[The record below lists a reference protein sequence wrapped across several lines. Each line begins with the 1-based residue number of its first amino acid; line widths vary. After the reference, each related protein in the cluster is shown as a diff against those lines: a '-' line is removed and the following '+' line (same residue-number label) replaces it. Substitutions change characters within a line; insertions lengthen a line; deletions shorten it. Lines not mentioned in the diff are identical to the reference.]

1 MNVLHNQIMLGDCL
15 DKLQNIPTHSVDLI
29 LTDPPYGTTR
39 CAWDI
44 PIDLVALWREYE
56 RVIKSNGAILVFAQ
70 APYDK
75 ILASSNIK
83 LFRYEWIWEKTEAT
97 GHLNA
102 KKMPLKAHE
111 NILVFYKNLPTYNP
125 QMSTGHK
132 PVNSFTRRP
141 EVNNKTPVYGK
152 VSKTIS
158 GGGST
163 ERYPRSVLRFAKDKQ
178 KTKGTDF
185 AHPTQKPLALCEY
198 LIKTYTNPGDVVLDT
213 FAGSGTIG
221 LAAKNT
227 SRSYILIEKEEQ
239 WYNSC
244 LKRITNSITSVQG
257 DSNVKTENG
266 TKPK

>member
-1 MNVLHNQIMLGDCL
+1 MNRILHGDCL
-15 DKLQNIPTHSVDLI
+15 ELLADLQDKSVDMI
-29 LTDPPYGTTR
+29 LTDPPYGTTN
-39 CAWDI
+39 CKWDTVV
-44 PIDLVALWREYE
+44 DLAELWKHYK
-56 RVIKSNGAILVFAQ
+56 RVIKDNGAILMFAQ
-70 APYDK
+70 APFDK
-75 ILASSNIK
+75 VLASSNLK

-125 QMSTGHK
+125 QMSVGHK

-198 LIKTYTNPGDVVLDT
+198 LIKTYTNPDDVVLDT
-213 FAGSGTIG
+213 FAGSGTTG

-227 SRSYILIEKEEQ
+227 NRNYILIEKEEL
-239 WYNSC
+239 WYNKC
-244 LKRITNSITSVQG
+244 LKRLTNSITLDQG
-257 DSNVKTENG
+257 DSNVETETD
-266 TKPK
+266 TKPG